1 MPLPWQP
8 ATHEELH
15 PVARG
20 VSMIDVRRLV
30 HLGVAEG
37 ALRYA
42 VLRPILLDPAVYE
55 SCRSRLAREIV
66 RGGLSLFPDLEEPPN
81 LAPGHFQPSRQG
93 PAGDALGFYLREV
106 RRFSPL
112 CRAEEGE
119 FARALEVAR
128 AVLAR
133 EIRASLPPGAIASLL
148 REAGTDSLLLDA
160 VRPPAHPRPG
170 SPGEGRAGLD
180 RIRLRLR
187 DARRLR
193 RLFVARSLQL
203 VPLFARRDRSFG
215 IPTLDLIQEGN
226 AALCRAAEKFDW
238 RKGVRFSTYAQWWI
252 QQAILKFLYSQA
264 RVVRLPVYLGQKLKR
279 LGEARGEFYGRFGRL
294 LTAEELAES
303 LEEPLARTLRALRSA
318 APVVS
323 LDRGL
328 RDGASA
334 LCARLPDPRTAEV
347 RDEPSGPPLR
357 RRIESLLGGLPS
369 RERSILRLRYGLG
382 GKRPR
387 TLEELSQIFS
397 VSRER
402 VRQLQIRA
410 LERVRGRAG
419 RAGLGAFLS

>member
-1 MPLPWQP
+1 
-8 ATHEELH
+8 
-15 PVARG
+15 
-20 VSMIDVRRLV
+20 MIDVRRLV
-30 HLGVAEG
+30 HQGVAEG

-42 VLRPILLDPAVYE
+42 VLRPILLDAAVYE
-55 SCRSRLAREIV
+55 SCRSRLAREIE
-66 RGGLSLFPDLEEPPN
+66 RSGLSLFPDLEDHPALFP
-81 LAPGHFQPSRQG
+81 RQESSGAGRG

-128 AVLAR
+128 SVLAR
-133 EIRASLPPGAIASLL
+133 EIRASLLPGALPSLL
-148 REAGTDSLLLDA
+148 RETGTDSLLLDA
-160 VRPPAHPRPG
+160 IRPATRTRARPSEEG
-170 SPGEGRAGLD
+170 PGRLD
-180 RIRLRLR
+180 RIQLRLR
-187 DARRLR
+187 DARRVR

-203 VPLFARRDRSFG
+203 VPLFARRYRSLG
-215 IPTLDLIQEGN
+215 VSPLDLIQEGN
-226 AALCRAAEKFDW
+226 AALFRAAEKFDW

-279 LGEARGEFYGRFGRL
+279 FGEVRGDYYGRFGRL

-303 LEEPLARTLRALRSA
+303 LEEPLARTRRALRSA

-323 LDRGL
+323 LDRGQKE
-328 RDGASA
+328 GEAA
-334 LCARLPDPRTAEV
+334 LADRLPDPRTAEI

-357 RRIESLLGGLPS
+357 HRIDSLLEDLPS
-369 RERSILRLRYGLG
+369 RERTILRLRYGLG
-382 GKRPR
+382 GRRPR
-387 TLEELSQIFS
+387 TLEELSEIFS

-410 LERVRGRAG
+410 LERVRERAD
-419 RAGLGAFLS
+419 RAGLAAFLS